1 MRHAYSG
8 NPDGLPAK
16 QGLYDPRFE
25 HDACGVGF
33 VVNIKGEKSN
43 QILRQALTILLN
55 LTHRGARGSEP
66 DTGDGAGILFQVP
79 HAFLKKVCAEAGI
92 RLPAPGGYGVGMV
105 YLPHDE
111 AQRADCERRFEQ
123 IVREEGQQVLGWRT
137 VPTDGSSLG
146 KTARLGEPLVR
157 QIFIA
162 RDAALG
168 DDMAFERKLYVI
180 RKRAENAI
188 RYADDVPGGGYFY
201 VSSLSYK
208 TIVYKGMLLSEQLGA
223 FYPDLSDPS
232 IETALALV
240 HSRFSTN
247 TFPTWERAHPYRYL
261 IHNGEINT
269 LRGNINWV
277 HAQQTLFKSDLFGED
292 MAKVLPI
299 IQPDGSDS
307 AMFDNYLEFL
317 VPVSYTHLTLPTTPY
332 V

>member
-1 MRHAYSG
+1 MRHTYSG
-8 NPDGLPAK
+8 IPGGLPAK

-79 HAFLKKVCAEAGI
+79 HAFLNKVCAEAGI

-111 AQRADCERRFEQ
+111 AQRGDCEMRFEE
-123 IVREEGQQVLGWRT
+123 IVREEGQRVLGWRT

-146 KTARLGEPLVR
+146 KTSRLGEPLVR
-157 QIFIA
+157 QVFIA
-162 RDAALG
+162 REASLA

-188 RYADDVPGGGYFY
+188 RYSDDVPGGDYFY

-208 TIVYKGMLLSEQLGA
+208 TIVYKGMLLSEQLIGSLHRNSPGPGPFPLQHEHVSHLGA
-223 FYPDLSDPS
+223 RPSLSLPDPQWRDQHPARQHQLG
-232 IETALALV
+232 A
-240 HSRFSTN
+240 R
-247 TFPTWERAHPYRYL
+247 PTIAVQ
-261 IHNGEINT
+261 I
-269 LRGNINWV
+269 
-277 HAQQTLFKSDLFGED
+277 
-292 MAKVLPI
+292 
-299 IQPDGSDS
+299 
-307 AMFDNYLEFL
+307 
-317 VPVSYTHLTLPTTPY
+317 
-332 V
+332 